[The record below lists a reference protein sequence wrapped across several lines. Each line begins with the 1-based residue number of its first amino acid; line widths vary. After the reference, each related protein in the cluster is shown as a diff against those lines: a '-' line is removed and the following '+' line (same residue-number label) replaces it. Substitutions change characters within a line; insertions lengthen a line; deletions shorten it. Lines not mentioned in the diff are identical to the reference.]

1 MRVLVDPG
9 NWVRPGQALATMER
23 SGQTQQTRSLAA
35 QVEVAR
41 ADARLA
47 EAELDRA
54 QALVG
59 RGFISKA
66 DIDRKTA
73 TRDAAR
79 ARVDVA
85 IAQVRESVAREGR
98 LDIRAPEAG
107 LVLTRDVEPGQ
118 IVGSGSGV
126 LFRVAKGGERSEE
139 HTSELQSLM
148 RISYAVFCLKKKN

>member
-1 MRVLVDPG
+1 MRVVGGPG
-9 NWVRPGQALATMER
+9 DWVRAGQALATIER
-23 SGQTQQTRSLAA
+23 SVQTQQTRSLAA

-73 TRDAAR
+73 TCDAAR

-85 IAQVRESVAREGR
+85 IEIGRESCRE
-98 LDIRAPEAG
+98 
-107 LVLTRDVEPGQ
+107 
-118 IVGSGSGV
+118 
-126 LFRVAKGGERSEE
+126 RVC
-139 HTSELQSLM
+139 Q
-148 RISYAVFCLKKKN
+148 YV

>member
-1 MRVLVDPG
+1 MLICD
-9 NWVRPGQALATMER
+9 WSSDCALPI
-23 SGQTQQTRSLAA
+23 S
-35 QVEVAR
+35 
-41 ADARLA
+41 
-47 EAELDRA
+47 

-79 ARVDVA
+79 ARVAVA

-107 LVLTRDVEPGQ
+107 LVLTRDVEPGP

-126 LFRVAKGGERSEE
+126 LFRVAKGGEMAMPAKVSDGDLTHVAAGLTARVTPLGSPQ
-139 HTSELQSLM
+139 TFLG
-148 RISYAVFCLKKKN
+148 R